1 MNRTRKTKETIWT
14 AAIFILLEFAA
25 FAILCTSESIQ
36 SLWINKAAY
45 SVKAWLWSKGESIHN
60 YFYLKEKN
68 VALEEENAALWEE
81 LQRYKELERRGRV
94 ADLDS
99 LDHRFKCELAQ
110 VLKLSV
116 NSQKNYFILDKGS
129 LDGVRPHCG
138 VVSPKGVVGT
148 IESVTEHL
156 SYGRTLMNAGTSVS
170 ARLGRKGLTGSLSWD
185 GVSSNGAVLHGI
197 PLHYEVELKDTVWT
211 SGYSNIFP
219 TTLALGT
226 VREVS
231 TKNGSTKEVKVDLFQ
246 DFAELDYV
254 YILIFQHIDE
264 VERLEEKEEE
274 L

>member
-1 MNRTRKTKETIWT
+1 M
-14 AAIFILLEFAA
+14 
-25 FAILCTSESIQ
+25 
-36 SLWINKAAY
+36 
-45 SVKAWLWSKGESIHN
+45 
-60 YFYLKEKN
+60 
-68 VALEEENAALWEE
+68 
-81 LQRYKELERRGRV
+81 
-94 ADLDS
+94 
-99 LDHRFKCELAQ
+99 AQ